1 MGFRYRDFLLLL
13 CAVTF
18 TNFDLAESANCYNNG
33 NFTVNSTYGRNRD
46 LALSS
51 LASNTSENGGFY
63 NTTVGEDPNKVYV
76 QALCRE
82 DYNYAKD
89 CFGCINSTIQ
99 DLITQCP
106 SQIEAISMGDCVI
119 HYANRP
125 FFGILEQIPIVA
137 LYNTGNLTIDLNQFN
152 QIWQSLLDS
161 LVGNASAGPSR
172 LKIAKGEAR
181 LTPFATIY
189 AYMQCI
195 PDLSQVY
202 CNICLRR
209 SMSDYQVCCNGQQG
223 GVVAKPSCFL
233 RWDLYPFFTSLPPPP
248 GSPPLD
254 SNSTNTTTVS
264 ENHLLIEVSKP
275 KWIPIAASLSAVL
288 GLALLS
294 SFGFVIWRRRNSRE
308 DKENSQEV
316 QLLDMRGGN
325 FMNEYS
331 NEDFQGDRVGGSQ
344 EFPLIQL
351 DIINAATKH
360 FCDENKLGEG
370 GFGPVYKGTLADG
383 KEIAVKRLSRTS
395 GQGLQEFKNEVMLI
409 ARLQHRNL
417 VRLLGCCM
425 EDNETLLVYEYMP
438 NRSLDV
444 FLFDSSMSVQ
454 LDWQRRFSIIIGIAR
469 GIMYLHEDSRLKI
482 IHRDLKASNI
492 LLDGE
497 MNPKISDFGMAR
509 IFGGNQSEA
518 NTTRVVGTYGYMAP
532 EYAMEGLFSVKSD
545 IFSFGV
551 LLLEILSG
559 KKNNGFYFYE
569 RCESLLTFAWK
580 LWSQG
585 QEMQLI
591 DPQLVQS
598 CVESEVLKCVHIGL
612 LCVQKDPVDRP
623 TMSSVILMLGS
634 ETITLPKPTEPAFF
648 VGRIAAEP
656 ALPSM
661 DNIVCSV
668 NEVTLSNVSPR

>member
-1 MGFRYRDFLLLL
+1 MGFHYMVFLLLL

-18 TNFDLAESANCYNNG
+18 INFDIAESAICYNTG
-33 NFTVNSTYGRNRD
+33 NFTINGAYGRNRD

-63 NTTVGEDPNKVYV
+63 NTIVGEAPNKVYV
-76 QALCRE
+76 QALCRG
-82 DYNYAKD
+82 DYFAND
-89 CFGCINSTIQ
+89 CFKCINSTIQ

-106 SQIEAISMGDCVI
+106 SQIEAISMGDCMI
-119 HYANRP
+119 HYANRS
-125 FFGILEQIPIVA
+125 FFGILEQKPRIEV
-137 LYNTGNLTIDLNQFN
+137 YSTGNLTVNVNQFH
-152 QIWQSLLDS
+152 QIWESFLDS
-161 LVGNASAGPSR
+161 LVGNASAGTSR
-172 LKIAKGEAR
+172 LKFASGETR
-181 LTPFATIY
+181 LTPLETIY

-195 PDLSQVY
+195 PDLSQLD

-209 SMSDYQVCCNGQQG
+209 SMSDYQVCCYGTEG
-223 GVVAKPSCFL
+223 GAIRKPSCIF
-233 RWDLYPFFTSLPPPP
+233 RWDVYPFFTSFPPPR

-264 ENHLLIEVSKP
+264 
-275 KWIPIAASLSAVL
+275 AASLSAVL

-294 SFGFVIWRRRNSRE
+294 SFGFVIWRRKNSRE
-308 DKENSQEV
+308 DKENSQE
-316 QLLDMRGGN
+316 
-325 FMNEYS
+325 
-331 NEDFQGDRVGGSQ
+331 
-344 EFPLIQL
+344 L

-395 GQGLQEFKNEVMLI
+395 GQGFQEFKNEVMLI

-469 GIMYLHEDSRLKI
+469 GVMYLHEDSRLKI

-551 LLLEILSG
+551 LLLEIVSG

-598 CVESEVLKCVHIGL
+598 CVESEVLN
-612 LCVQKDPVDRP
+612 
-623 TMSSVILMLGS
+623 

-656 ALPSM
+656 ALPSI

-668 NEVTLSNVSPR
+668 NELTLSNVSPR